1 MLWVSVLGEDD
12 RWGVRGEGQRKPEGT
27 TPQPDLLQLRENN
40 SRFEKGFGEVDCR
53 LGVGGTV
60 TSPNK
65 SFCLSLPWC
74 LGLLVSLS
82 PTTFKELN
90 LRENTVWRRCF
101 TEGQRTGCLIFT

>member
-1 MLWVSVLGEDD
+1 M
-12 RWGVRGEGQRKPEGT
+12 RGEGQRKPEGT